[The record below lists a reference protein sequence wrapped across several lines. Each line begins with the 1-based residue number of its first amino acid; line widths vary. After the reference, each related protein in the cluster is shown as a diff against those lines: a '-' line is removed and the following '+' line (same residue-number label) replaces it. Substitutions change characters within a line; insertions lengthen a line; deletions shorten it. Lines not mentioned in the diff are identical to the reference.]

1 MKKKAI
7 RLLILSCMIFG
18 IMAGCSSNESKN
30 GSATQSDKSSSSSTN
45 FTDEEKKKAQQDEIE
60 EQQKYDL
67 ENKSL
72 SDSSSG
78 NSDSVSSETSDKI
91 VIKDEGFI
99 TELDKIF
106 DNVSAYEGK
115 SITIEG
121 FVRNINGNNFSVLR
135 YYDMPHEDHTD
146 EVTVGINVTYDGE
159 MPKNDEWVLITGT
172 IESETYEGTKQP
184 IIKASKV
191 QKQFTWGKKKVTS

>member
-1 MKKKAI
+1 MKKKI
-7 RLLILSCMIFG
+7 IGLLLLGCMTLG
-18 IMAGCSSNESKN
+18 IMTGCSSNENKN
-30 GSATQSDKSSSSSTN
+30 GSTTQSNNSSTSSSNMTE
-45 FTDEEKKKAQQDEIE
+45 EEKKKAQQDEIE
-60 EQQKYDL
+60 EQKKYDL
-67 ENKSL
+67 ENKSS
-72 SDSSSG
+72 SDSS
-78 NSDSVSSETSDKI
+78 SSETSDKI

-99 TELDKIF
+99 TDLDKIF

-121 FVRNINGNNFSVLR
+121 FVRNVNGNNFSVLR

-159 MPKNDEWVLITGT
+159 MPKNDEWVLVTGT
-172 IESETYEGTKQP
+172 IESEMYDGVRQP

-191 QKQFTWGKKKVTS
+191 QKQFTWGKKKVTN

>member
-1 MKKKAI
+1 MKMKK
-7 RLLILSCMIFG
+7 SCTE
-18 IMAGCSSNESKN
+18 CTRSKHR
-30 GSATQSDKSSSSSTN
+30 TE
-45 FTDEEKKKAQQDEIE
+45 EEKKKAQQDEIE
-60 EQQKYDL
+60 EQKKYDL
-67 ENKSL
+67 ENKSS
-72 SDSSSG
+72 SDSS
-78 NSDSVSSETSDKI
+78 SSETSDKI

-99 TELDKIF
+99 TDLDKIF

-121 FVRNINGNNFSVLR
+121 FVRNVNGNNFSVLR

-159 MPKNDEWVLITGT
+159 MPKDDEWVLVTGT
-172 IESETYEGTKQP
+172 IESEMYDGVKQP

-191 QKQFTWGKKKVTS
+191 QKQFTWGKKKVTN

>member
-1 MKKKAI
+1 MKKKTI
-7 RLLILSCMIFG
+7 SLLILGCMIFG
-18 IMAGCSSNESKN
+18 IMVGCSSNEGKN
-30 GSATQSDKSSSSSTN
+30 GSTTQSDTSSSSSANMTE
-45 FTDEEKKKAQQDEIE
+45 EEKKKAQQDEIE

-67 ENKSL
+67 ENKSS
-72 SDSSSG
+72 SDSSS
-78 NSDSVSSETSDKI
+78 SEIPDKI
-91 VIKDEGFI
+91 VIKDKGFI
-99 TELDKIF
+99 TDLDKIF

-121 FVRNINGNNFSVLR
+121 FVRNVNGNNFSVLR

-159 MPKNDEWVLITGT
+159 MPKDDEWVLVTGT

-191 QKQFTWGKKKVTS
+191 QKQFTWGQKKVTD

>member
-1 MKKKAI
+1 MKKKI
-7 RLLILSCMIFG
+7 IGLLLLGCMTLG
-18 IMAGCSSNESKN
+18 IMTGCSSNENKN
-30 GSATQSDKSSSSSTN
+30 GSTTQSNNSSTSSSNMTE
-45 FTDEEKKKAQQDEIE
+45 EEKKKAQQDEIE
-60 EQQKYDL
+60 EQKKYDL
-67 ENKSL
+67 ENKSS
-72 SDSSSG
+72 SDSS
-78 NSDSVSSETSDKI
+78 SSETSDKI

-99 TELDKIF
+99 TDLDKIF

-121 FVRNINGNNFSVLR
+121 FVRNVNGNNFSVLR

-159 MPKNDEWVLITGT
+159 MPKDDEWVLVTGT
-172 IESETYEGTKQP
+172 IESEMYDGVKQP

-191 QKQFTWGKKKVTS
+191 QKQFTWGKKKVTN